1 MKQVCLFLLAL
12 SLLILATPVVAQEFD
27 SNKALNDYLYNYN
40 LYRNDYSAF
49 TSAKNEFLNYNTL
62 TSENK
67 ALEATRKLLNQRAIT
82 VKTYLT
88 AIRMKLKDMTSIIN
102 YSQNLQYIKID
113 DEVTW
118 IPQHQLEYAS
128 AGTIDDL
135 LKSSA
140 IFEARYPEMEALAIT
155 SLGQIVAQEEIN
167 LRDEINA
174 LITKTEAKI
183 TQMRNAGEDTTMEE
197 RWLIQAKEKVKR
209 SSEKGTAALA
219 ITNNV
224 KVDRSDKLAIWN
236 QAQVLFEEENQY
248 LKEASSNLKEII
260 REIKSAQ

>member
-1 MKQVCLFLLAL
+1 MKRLCLILIAICILL
-12 SLLILATPVVAQEFD
+12 LATPAFAQDFD
-27 SNKALNDYLYNYN
+27 FNKALSDYQYNYN
-40 LYRNDYSAF
+40 IYRNDFSSF

-88 AIRMKLKDMTSIIN
+88 AIRMKLKEMTSIVN

-128 AGTIDDL
+128 AGTINDL
-135 LKSSA
+135 LKTSA

-155 SLGQIVAQEEIN
+155 SLGQIVGQEEIN
-167 LRDEINA
+167 LRDEVNA
-174 LITKTEAKI
+174 LIAKTEAKI
-183 TQMRNAGEDTTMEE
+183 TQMRDAGEDTTMEE

-224 KVDRSDKLAIWN
+224 KVDKSNKLAYWN

-260 REIKSAQ
+260 REIKSAK